1 MSFTLRSTL
10 LLALL
15 CCSTIPTGCASSQP
29 PPPQHVPSIEIAE
42 RRAEREQIERLEH
55 EVDRLRA
62 DLRQAEETL
71 IAAESGL
78 RAATTRADA
87 VSSVADARI
96 QVERATEREPWRTKE
111 IKEARE
117 KLQEAERQLKQGS
130 FGAAIFF
137 ASRAQRAASML
148 VMEAE
153 AAESMAGL
161 LKVSVAWANLRERPT
176 TAAAITEV
184 LMAKTPVYAE
194 KTEGTWYL
202 VRTPW
207 GKVGWMHGS
216 VLK

>member
-15 CCSTIPTGCASSQP
+15 CWTIPTACTSP
-29 PPPQHVPSIEIAE
+29 PPPAPQQVPSVEIAE
-42 RRAEREQIERLEH
+42 RRANREQIERLEH

-78 RAATTRADA
+78 RTATTRADA

-96 QVERATEREPWRTKE
+96 QVERATDRAPWRSRE

-117 KLQEAERQLKQGS
+117 KLQEAERQLKQGGFS
-130 FGAAIFF
+130 SAIFF

-153 AAESMAGL
+153 AAEAMQGL
-161 LKVSVAWANLRERPT
+161 LKVSVAWANLRERPST
-176 TAAAITEV
+176 TAGISEV

-194 KTEGTWYL
+194 KSEGAWYL

-207 GKVGWMHGS
+207 GKVGWMHHS

>member
-1 MSFTLRSTL
+1 ME
-10 LLALL
+10 
-15 CCSTIPTGCASSQP
+15 
-29 PPPQHVPSIEIAE
+29 VAE
-42 RRAEREQIERLEH
+42 RRADREQIDRLEH

-96 QVERATEREPWRTKE
+96 QVERATERAPWRGRE
-111 IKEARE
+111 IREARE
-117 KLQEAERQLKQGS
+117 KLREAERQLKQGS
-130 FGAAIFF
+130 FTAAIFF
-137 ASRAQRAASML
+137 ASRAQRAASTL

-153 AAESMAGL
+153 ATESMRGL
-161 LKVSVAWANLRERPT
+161 LRVSVAWANLREGPS
-176 TAAAITEV
+176 TATAVTEV
-184 LMAKTPVYAE
+184 LMAKTPVYNE
-194 KTEGTWYL
+194 KTDGDWHL

-216 VLK
+216 VLE